1 MAGTAIHLDDVH
13 PGAIERGAQHVVH
26 AGIDQ
31 REVAGLTRLQIL
43 DPGQQHAGIGD
54 DGAARFEQQGQIPA
68 RQLLLERF
76 GILGRV
82 RWLLGTIVDSQ
93 AATHIQMVDM
103 NAFRRQPIDQPQ
115 QLVRRFHKGIQF
127 SELRTDMAIH
137 PDDLDVWHRRRLA
150 IDGGGQLDGDAELV
164 LLEAGGNIR
173 MGTGIDIRVDPHRH
187 RCLLAHAARH
197 PVEALQLGF
206 RLQIEAEDL
215 FVQREA
221 HLGLALGHPGE
232 DHFARITARRQH
244 P

>member
-1 MAGTAIHLDDVH
+1 MAGTAIHLDNVH

-31 REVAGLTRLQIL
+31 REVAGLARLQIL
-43 DPGQQHAGIGD
+43 DPGQQYASIGD
-54 DGAARFEQQGQIPA
+54 DGAARFEQQGQIPP

-82 RWLLGTIVDSQ
+82 RWLLGTIVDPK

-103 NAFRRQPIDQPQ
+103 NTFRRQTIDQPQ
-115 QLVRRFHKGIQF
+115 QFVRCFHKGIQF
-127 SELRTDMAIH
+127 SELRADMAIH
-137 PDDLDVWHRRRLA
+137 PDDLDVFHCRRLA

-164 LLEAGGNIR
+164 LLEAGRDIGV
-173 MGTGIDIRVDPHRH
+173 GTGIDIRIDPYRY
-187 RCLLAHAARH
+187 RRLLAHAARH

-206 RLQIEAEDL
+206 RLQIETEDL
-215 FVQREA
+215 FFQREA
-221 HLGLALGHPGE
+221 HLGLALGNPGE

>member
-31 REVAGLTRLQIL
+31 REVAGLARLQVL
-43 DPGQQHAGIGD
+43 DPGQQHASIGD
-54 DGAARFEQQGQIPA
+54 DGAARLEQQGQIPA
-68 RQLLLERF
+68 RQLLLQRF
-76 GILGRV
+76 GILGRMG
-82 RWLLGTIVDSQ
+82 WLLGTIVDPQ
-93 AATHIQMVDM
+93 TAAHIQMVDM
-103 NAFRRQPIDQPQ
+103 NPFRRQTVDQPQ
-115 QLVRRFHKGIQF
+115 QLVSRFHKGIQF
-127 SELRTDMAIH
+127 SELRADMAIH
-137 PDDLDVWHRRRLA
+137 PDDLDVRHRGRLA
-150 IDGGGQLDGDAELV
+150 IDGWRQLDGNAELV
-164 LLEAGGNIR
+164 LLEAGGDI
-173 MGTGIDIRVDPHRH
+173 GVSTGIDIRIDPYRYP
-187 RCLLAHAARH
+187 RLLAHAARH

-215 FVQREA
+215 FFQREA